1 MRSAQEL
8 LKGLR
13 VTLMLLAV
21 NGSHSNWEFENLSA
35 SFDFFIYQTH
45 DLGGVTDST

>member
-1 MRSAQEL
+1 MESAQEL

-21 NGSHSNWEFENLSA
+21 NGSHSNWEFENLCA
-35 SFDFFIYQTH
+35 NFDFFIYQTH